1 MCCSDKQEQI
11 TSFIDGEL
19 STRDQIE
26 LFKHLAACPDCHSFI
41 DVMMRWRDIQKREQ
55 INYPVE
61 IDETLLSRLGSLRR
75 TLNSESP
82 RTTPVRSTLLK
93 HRVSLP
99 VPLAIGAAA
108 AAIITTIN
116 KIMPTGFLRFTCASP
131 AVVLMLYT
139 PESFLALTSL
149 NFENIT
155 RHFGHSRDP
164 SCNSYPQ
171 PGHFILPP

>member
-1 MCCSDKQEQI
+1 MCCSDKQERI

-26 LFKHLAACPDCHSFI
+26 LFKHLAICPDCQSFI
-41 DVMMRWRDIQKREQ
+41 DVIMRMRDIQKREQ

-108 AAIITTIN
+108 AAIII
-116 KIMPTGFLRFTCASP
+116 GFLLNGIFYREAGPSTVPVNFPQQYAQPT
-131 AVVLMLYT
+131 AVIFYYGMPPV
-139 PESFLALTSL
+139 EVTSTAMIQTKSD
-149 NFENIT
+149 NKQRI
-155 RHFGHSRDP
+155 
-164 SCNSYPQ
+164 Y
-171 PGHFILPP
+171 